1 MNSGF
6 VVTVEGVTA
15 APPSR
20 PSSRWLWLA
29 LAAIVLLLIAPATG
43 TEQPWVRAAFWVA
56 TLSALALA
64 AWAAYRLRIERA
76 DHRRRHVQWTA
87 QEAVTRERLAIA
99 RELHDIVSHALGAV
113 TVRAAVGRRL
123 GSADPAEALAAL
135 LDIEDAAR
143 TGTTELRR
151 MLAVLRTDPEGAPL
165 APVPDLTQ
173 LPDLVDA
180 AQRSGLAVRL
190 VCDEDLLQI
199 GEGVQLAA
207 YRIVQEGLTN
217 AARYAG
223 PTSVAVDLRRDGP
236 TLRVRVADDG
246 PRPGWHPR
254 AGAGLGLLGLTE
266 RVSVLG
272 GSVRTLISSPGFV
285 LEADLPVGAGE

>member
-1 MNSGF
+1 M
-6 VVTVEGVTA
+6 TA
-15 APPSR
+15 APRPSR

-29 LAAIVLLLIAPATG
+29 LAALIALLIAPATG
-43 TEQPWVRAAFWVA
+43 TEQPWVRWVFWAA
-56 TLSALALA
+56 TGSALALA
-64 AWAAYRLRIERA
+64 AWAAYRLRVERA
-76 DHRRRHVQWTA
+76 DHRRRSMQWA
-87 QEAVTRERLAIA
+87 AREAVARERLAIA

-123 GSADPAEALAAL
+123 APEDPTEALAAL
-135 LDIEDAAR
+135 RDIEDAAR

-151 MLAVLRTDPEGAPL
+151 MLAVLRTDSVGAPL
-165 APVPDLTQ
+165 VPAPDLTR

-180 AQRSGLAVRL
+180 AERNGLAVRL
-190 VCDEDLLQI
+190 ACDEGCSQI

-207 YRIVQEGLTN
+207 YRVVQEGLTN

-223 PTSVAVDLRRDGP
+223 VASVAVDLRIDGP

-246 PRPGWHPR
+246 PRPGWQPR
-254 AGAGLGLLGLTE
+254 AGAGHGLLGLTE
-266 RVSVLG
+266 RVNLLG
-272 GSVRTLISSPGFV
+272 GSVRTHTASPGFV